1 MDAKFKV
8 ICDHVVG
15 NPSQNFT
22 LLGCPRCLGNGFYN
36 ASSYGHDGKVVTV
49 FGQYLLIQQ
58 IQKILTEEKRPTGY
72 GFDYTVLTGTIN
84 AATLT
89 AVKAEVLRCLQ
100 YLSDSQQQEKLEGHN
115 YLPTE
120 EIQSVGGVDAFIP
133 DNEPRMVIVNAS
145 VTTISGASITATNIP
160 LRK

>member
-1 MDAKFKV
+1 MT
-8 ICDHVVG
+8 
-15 NPSQNFT
+15 S
-22 LLGCPRCLGNGFYN
+22 CPRCLSNGFYN
-36 ASSYGHDGKVVTV
+36 ASSYGHDGKVVIV
-49 FGQYLLIQQ
+49 VGPNLLVQQ

-72 GFDYTVLTGTIN
+72 GFDYTVLSGTIN
-84 AATLT
+84 SATIT

-120 EIQSVGGVDAFIP
+120 EIQSLGGVDAFVP
-133 DNEPRMVIVNAS
+133 DNEPRTVIVNAS
-145 VTTISGASITATNIP
+145 VVTVSGASVTANNVP